1 LSVCSY
7 RLSGR
12 LASSYIEGKERFTK
26 FTMKRIF
33 PKIVLMLV
41 IVLLSSFITAAAPL
55 PVTTFELVSGLPEIM
70 NVGET
75 YTVVVQVESDQQF
88 SSILALPS
96 FMFPGKG
103 VVAVQGG
110 DRAGS
115 GTSAT
120 LEITFKAK
128 SSTANFPDGGVAPV
142 HVVIGVR
149 YSGGYVAVHDYLFNV
164 TVP

>member
-1 LSVCSY
+1 
-7 RLSGR
+7 
-12 LASSYIEGKERFTK
+12 
-26 FTMKRIF
+26 MKRIF
-33 PKIVLMLV
+33 PKIMLVLV
-41 IVLLSSFITAAAPL
+41 IVLISSLIIAAAPL
-55 PVTTFELVSGLPEIM
+55 PVTTFTLIQGLPSTM

-88 SSILALPS
+88 NSIQALPS

-120 LEITFKAK
+120 LEITYKAK
-128 SSTANFPDGGVAPV
+128 SSTANFPGGVAPV
-142 HVVIGVR
+142 HAVIGVR
-149 YSGGYVAVHDYLFNV
+149 YAGGYVAVQDYLFNV